1 MFYNDELYHYGVKDM
16 KWGVRRYQSKDGSLT
31 AEGKKHVANYKKA
44 VSLNKEIGNR
54 ANSLIKSDPRLK
66 RDFGNGT
73 DDPEYLE
80 YIASGYKISTKALR
94 ESMVNYSDFCKENGA
109 SIKLGRKISR
119 KLLKK
124 NARDV
129 YPSPIDTTGSSYE
142 YYRR

>member
-1 MFYNDELYHYGVKDM
+1 MSSELYHFGVKGM
-16 KWGVRRYQSKDGSLT
+16 KWGVRRYQNKDGSLT
-31 AEGKKHVANYKKA
+31 AEGKKHVADYKKA
-44 VSLNKEIGNR
+44 VSLNKEIDNR

-66 RDFGNGT
+66 RDFGDGT

-94 ESMVNYSDFCKENGA
+94 ESMANYSDFYKENGE
-109 SIKLGRKISR
+109 SIRLGRKITQ
-119 KLLKK
+119 KLLKQ